1 MKSKDK
7 PEKSRVGKEIFSF
20 NQSDLHKI
28 NKQVANEITKW
39 IKNEFF
45 YSDEVYN
52 LLNQNGSLC
61 FYCKH
66 YNKGDI
72 TCKAFPSKI
81 PEEIITG
88 KDIHTSVISN
98 QKGSYVFKLLE
109 SSSKESVLKYF
120 N

>member
-7 PEKSRVGKEIFSF
+7 PEKRRMGKEIFSI

-28 NKQVANEITKW
+28 NKQVAKEITKW

-45 YSDEVYN
+45 YSDEIYN
-52 LLNQNGSLC
+52 LLDQEGSLC

-88 KDIHTSVISN
+88 KVIHTTVISD
-98 QKGSYVFKLLE
+98 QKGNYVFKLSENL
-109 SSSKESVLKYF
+109 SKESVLKYF